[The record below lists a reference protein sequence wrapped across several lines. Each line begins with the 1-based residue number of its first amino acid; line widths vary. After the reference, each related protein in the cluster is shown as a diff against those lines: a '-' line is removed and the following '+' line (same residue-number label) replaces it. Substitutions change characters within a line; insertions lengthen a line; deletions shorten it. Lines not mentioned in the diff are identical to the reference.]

1 LRLASGSSASASITM
16 AEMTRLERDEMDSA
30 RFTGATGLSGR
41 ILGNIATVVEGKEP
55 QLRLI
60 LAALACRGHVLLEDV
75 PGTAKTV
82 LARALAGSIDGATV
96 SRIQCTPD
104 LQPTDITGLSVWN
117 PNTRDFEFRPGPI
130 FANVLVVDEVNRA
143 LPKAQSALLE
153 GMAEHQATVDGVTH
167 YLPDPFFV
175 IATENTIEQEG
186 TFPLPEAQLDRF
198 LIRASLGYPA
208 LDEELSIVDAQ
219 LHGHPLDRLDPVA
232 SIDELSMLF
241 TAVEEIYIDPLLKRW
256 AVELVR
262 ATRELDAVEI
272 GASVRGS
279 LALERMARARAL
291 VEGRDF
297 VVADDIEALFAPVVG
312 HRLVLSAD
320 ALMSG
325 ETSDSDLVADIL
337 ADCLERAPRPEPNW
351 EAEAGPEGP

>member
-1 LRLASGSSASASITM
+1 MVAVEQALNAPFERAAEAAGRLVA
-16 AEMTRLERDEMDSA
+16 
-30 RFTGATGLSGR
+30 
-41 ILGNIATVVEGKEP
+41 NVATVVEGKEE
-55 QLRLI
+55 QIRLI
-60 LAALACRGHVLLEDV
+60 VAALACKGHVLLEDV

-82 LARALAGSIDGATV
+82 LARALAGSVEGATV

-117 PNTRDFEFRPGPI
+117 PNTRDFEFRAGPI

-153 GMAEHQATVDGVTH
+153 GMAEHQVTVDGVTH
-167 YLPDPFFV
+167 PLPEPFFV

-198 LIRASLGYPA
+198 IVRTSLGYPT
-208 LDEELSIVDAQ
+208 LEEELTIVDAQ
-219 LHGHPLDRLDPVA
+219 LHGHPLEGLRPVVA
-232 SIDELSMLF
+232 VADLAAVF
-241 TAVEEIYIDPLLKRW
+241 AAVEEVYIDPLLKQW

-262 ATRELDAVEI
+262 STRSLETVEI

-297 VVADDIEALFAPVVG
+297 VVADDVERLFAPVVG

-320 ALMSG
+320 ALIAG
-325 ETSDSDLVADIL
+325 DQSDAELLDGVL
-337 ADCLERAPRPEPNW
+337 AACVEHVPRPEPNW
-351 EAEAGPEGP
+351 EAEAAPEGR